1 MEIKIIKILNN
12 NGDYFRQL
20 PNDKPI
26 IVDCGYIIA
35 DKFDEDE
42 CLDLCNWSNW
52 RRYEGKP
59 ENLHSDIC
67 VCNSDVAFLNPDT
80 NIWYVEKHVGWGK
93 CRTKK
98 EAIEILKK
106 SSKKWC
112 YPAQN

>member
-1 MEIKIIKILNN
+1 MEIKIIQIRNN
-12 NGDYFRQL
+12 NGEWICVS

-42 CLDLCNWSNW
+42 CWDLCNWSCW
-52 RRYEGKP
+52 RRKEGKP
-59 ENLHSDIC
+59 ENLHSELD

-80 NIWYVEKHVGWGK
+80 NIWYVAKHVGWGK
-93 CRTKK
+93 CQTKK

-106 SSKKWC
+106 SIF
-112 YPAQN
+112 